1 MAKIP
6 QPELP
11 KPKPFINVPG
21 LKITTLRN
29 DNHISGFVVE
39 HNGVT
44 KQFNVV
50 NHDIEAAFVKLEK
63 FIK

>member
-21 LKITTLRN
+21 LKITTLN
-29 DNHISGFVVE
+29 NENHISGFVVE
-39 HNGVT
+39 YGGKT
-44 KQFNVV
+44 KQFNVI
-50 NHDIEAAFVKLEK
+50 NHDILKCFQQIEKFVK
-63 FIK
+63 